1 VLVLVRSPLPPL
13 RALLQRCWARLE
25 RGLFPG
31 GLGGQT
37 PPWGP
42 ALAVQAPAVLPPAAN
57 GAGESSAGE
66 LLLFGPGL
74 LESILWMAV
83 PKKRRTIEVNRCRR
97 RHPSKLIAV
106 KRNIDV
112 CPECGNLKQK
122 HVLCG
127 YCYAKV
133 KAETRLIRVEMG
145 KKEGGPFK
153 APTVETVV
161 LYDGE
166 KPSEKDEGKRIIER
180 ARKRPSWFVQN

>member
-1 VLVLVRSPLPPL
+1 VLVLLRSPLPPL
-13 RALLQRCWARLE
+13 RALLQRCWGRLE
-25 RGLFPG
+25 RGLWPG
-31 GLGGQT
+31 ALGGKN

-42 ALAVQAPAVLPPAAN
+42 ALAVQGLALLPQGIN
-57 GAGESSAGE
+57 DAGESSTEA
-66 LLLFGPGL
+66 PSL
-74 LESILWMAV
+74 LESVLWMAA

-97 RHPSKLIAV
+97 RHPIKLIKM

-133 KAETRLIRVEMG
+133 KEETRLIRMEVH
-145 KKEGGPFK
+145 KKEGVPFN
-153 APTVETVV
+153 APTVEAVV
-161 LYDGE
+161 LYGGE
-166 KPSEKDEGKRIIER
+166 KPTEKDEGKQIVER

>member
-1 VLVLVRSPLPPL
+1 VLVLVRSPLPRL
-13 RALLQRCWARLE
+13 RALLQRGWARLE
-25 RGLFPG
+25 RGLLPG
-31 GLGGQT
+31 VFGSQS

-42 ALAVQAPAVLPPAAN
+42 ALAVQAPAFLPQAESDASK
-57 GAGESSAGE
+57 SSAE
-66 LLLFGPGL
+66 APGL

-97 RHPSKLIAV
+97 RNANKLIKV
-106 KRNIDV
+106 KTNVDV

-133 KAETRLIRVEMG
+133 RAETQQIRMEIC
-145 KKEGGPFK
+145 KKEGGPFN

-166 KPSEKDEGKRIIER
+166 KPTEKDEGKRIIER
-180 ARKRPSWFVQN
+180 ARKRPSWFTQN

>member
-1 VLVLVRSPLPPL
+1 VLLVLHSPLSPF
-13 RALLQRCWARLE
+13 RRLLQRCWARLE
-25 RGLFPG
+25 RGLLPSFPG
-31 GLGGQT
+31 GQS

-42 ALAVQAPAVLPPAAN
+42 ALAVEAPAFLPEP
-57 GAGESSAGE
+57 ESNTREGNEAPS
-66 LLLFGPGL
+66 LLD
-74 LESILWMAV
+74 SILWMAA

-97 RHPSKLIAV
+97 RNPNKLIKV

-133 KAETRLIRVEMG
+133 KAETRLIRVEIQ
-145 KKEGGPFK
+145 KKEGGPFN

-161 LYDGE
+161 LYEGE
-166 KPSEKDEGKRIIER
+166 KPTEKDEGKRIIER